1 MGKKRR
7 LPVVEVGEGPSSSR
21 QRGEE
26 LQAAHTSDAGSQPT
40 GKERDHPLTIVQ
52 VGQGSSRSR
61 DIMQEELRAAYDAE
75 HARWEEGD
83 DYDDDETQPPSAGSY
98 SYSAKYS

>member
-1 MGKKRR
+1 M
-7 LPVVEVGEGPSSSR
+7 
-21 QRGEE
+21 
-26 LQAAHTSDAGSQPT
+26 
-40 GKERDHPLTIVQ
+40 ERDHPLTIVQ

-83 DYDDDETQPPSAGSY
+83 DDDETQPPSAGSY
-98 SYSAKYS
+98 SYSVNYS

>member
-7 LPVVEVGEGPSSSR
+7 LPLVDVGEGPSSSR

-40 GKERDHPLTIVQ
+40 GMERDHPLTIVQ

-83 DYDDDETQPPSAGSY
+83 DDDDDETQPPSAEHQQP
-98 SYSAKYS
+98 

>member
-61 DIMQEELRAAYDAE
+61 DIMQEELRDAE

>member
-1 MGKKRR
+1 M
-7 LPVVEVGEGPSSSR
+7 
-21 QRGEE
+21 
-26 LQAAHTSDAGSQPT
+26 
-40 GKERDHPLTIVQ
+40 ERDHPLTVVQ

-83 DYDDDETQPPSAGSY
+83 DDDDDETQPPSAGSY
-98 SYSAKYS
+98 SYSVNYS